1 MLSQCLRIMST
12 HIQLFF
18 YKLPI
23 IIVLSRFLQNKVWTW
38 NIGILKFFKKKMS
51 WVLMGFISYSRIFL
65 LNNWKTLSCSYEPN
79 SDVHDNTLSVIIFLM
94 PLSLRP
100 DEREF
105 ISNLKFLISQYI
117 CFENEFT
124 EERYGTVIVGEG
136 KIGSS

>member
-1 MLSQCLRIMST
+1 
-12 HIQLFF
+12 
-18 YKLPI
+18 
-23 IIVLSRFLQNKVWTW
+23 
-38 NIGILKFFKKKMS
+38 MS